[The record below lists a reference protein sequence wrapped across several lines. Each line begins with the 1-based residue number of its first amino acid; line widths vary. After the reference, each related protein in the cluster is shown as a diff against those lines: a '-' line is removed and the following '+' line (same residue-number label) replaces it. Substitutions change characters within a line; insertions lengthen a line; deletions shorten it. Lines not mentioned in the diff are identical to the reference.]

1 MREIGPKLKSPA
13 LYGGAAAAYFRV
25 MTSLRRLHDLPGVA
39 DLETQA
45 LMKPGWAAEEARAEH
60 PEIDAVCRAAFG
72 LSADEAEAVARPD
85 GWDDVERR
93 PLADQV
99 EAFEAEGWDVTD
111 KRRKPLRML
120 GHYSAPLWLAL
131 RGVAGELPFLPDAV
145 EPPTGG
151 WGAGMAADAAR
162 FRKR

>member
-1 MREIGPKLKSPA
+1 
-13 LYGGAAAAYFRV
+13 

-45 LMKPGWAAEEARAEH
+45 LMKPAWAADEARADH

-72 LSADEAEAVARPD
+72 LTADEAEAVARPA
-85 GWDDVERR
+85 GWDGIERR
-93 PLADQV
+93 PLADQI

-131 RGVAGELPFLPDAV
+131 RGVAGELPFRPDAV

-151 WGAGMAADAAR
+151 WGAGMAADAVR